1 MTISANV
8 TAAAITPSASSWRPD
23 ATLSGAGVAAA
34 VTSTALPVPT
44 VPGAPVGLAGVD
56 NFNIQWQAPSNNGGL
71 PVTGYRVYVNG
82 VDRTNDQESFAEFL
96 TATSWRWG
104 GGGQQT
110 FEVSAVNAIGEGP
123 KTAPLVYSFA

>member
-1 MTISANV
+1 M
-8 TAAAITPSASSWRPD
+8 PASIGTSGVLFRVG
-23 ATLSGAGVAAA
+23 SGAPSKVYLGSVA
-34 VTSTALPVPT
+34 VQD
-44 VPGAPVGLAGVD
+44 VPGAPVGLVGVD
-56 NFNIQWQAPSNNGGL
+56 NFNIQWQAPSSNGGS
-71 PVTGYRVYVNG
+71 PVTGYKVYVNG

-104 GGGQQT
+104 AGGQQT